1 MNFSKFPRTPHLF
14 LLPGVQVRDD
24 KIMSAEEVVHFLA
37 DPVTVEEKVDGANIG
52 LSFNE
57 SGQLK
62 IQNRGGYIE
71 PGFSEQFNPL
81 WDWAYQ
87 RLSVLQEHVGK
98 KYILF
103 GEWCYVKHS
112 IHYTQLPD
120 YFIGFDMYDKQ
131 SGTFLNTH
139 DRNHFFDQMNIARV
153 PQIGR
158 KRYQL
163 NELTEMLSSVLSS
176 FYNGPMEGIYLRN
189 ENDNRL
195 ISRAKLVRREFVDQ
209 ISEHWS
215 KKRMV
220 KNLLYSNTIYT
231 KP

>member
-14 LLPGVQVRDD
+14 VLPGMQVRDD
-24 KIMSAEEVVHFLA
+24 KIMTAEEVVHFLSE
-37 DPVTVEEKVDGANIG
+37 PITVEEKVDGANIG
-52 LSFNE
+52 LSFND

-87 RLSVLQEHVGK
+87 KLSTLQENIDN

-103 GEWCYVKHS
+103 GEWCYAKHS

-131 SGTFLNTH
+131 SGTFLNTLE
-139 DRNHFFDQMNIARV
+139 RNHFFDKMRIARV
-153 PQIGR
+153 PLIGR
-158 KRYQL
+158 KSYQL
-163 NELTEMLSSVLSS
+163 NDLIEMLYSVPSS
-176 FYNGPMEGIYLRN
+176 FYNGPMEGIYLRSEN
-189 ENDNRL
+189 ENQL
-195 ISRAKLVRREFVDQ
+195 INRAKLVRREFVDQ

-215 KKRMV
+215 KKRLV
-220 KNLLYSNTIYT
+220 KNLIQTDTVYT